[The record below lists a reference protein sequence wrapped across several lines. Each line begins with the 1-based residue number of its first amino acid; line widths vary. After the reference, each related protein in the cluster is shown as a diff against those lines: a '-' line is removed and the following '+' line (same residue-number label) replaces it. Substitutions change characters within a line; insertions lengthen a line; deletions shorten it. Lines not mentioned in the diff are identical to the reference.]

1 MLGVELKPPVA
12 VRDLQQRKGRP
23 FVGDTQSGI
32 AGEEEH
38 S

>member
-1 MLGVELKPPVA
+1 

-32 AGEEEH
+32 AGEEAFVKAEKRRAD
-38 S
+38 